1 MPLMDQPPLSKVPD
15 PHYAVLAPGD
25 QGIPMRGD
33 PGDGT
38 SMGDGARRLCRGPEN
53 IEPVSTGYATE
64 PAGHARIYAGAA
76 QRGQQGARYITT
88 RSEAMEKVTSTGK
101 GLRST
106 PGRGVWPGSAVNDVP
121 VQCQGLVPE
130 MGGLPDHVFR
140 RCEHLGEF
148 VRKPSLVQ
156 VIGQVTPQVAVLESQ
171 LGPPAAC

>member
-1 MPLMDQPPLSKVPD
+1 VTEEDAGGLAGVQPPEPDGRVVTRGSDDLTVRRDRHRVYPARVAMPLMDQPPLSKVPD

-38 SMGDGARRLCRGPEN
+38 SMGDGARRLRSGPEN

-64 PAGHARIYAGAA
+64 PVGHARIYAGAA

-101 GLRST
+101 GLRGT

-121 VQCQGLVPE
+121 V
-130 MGGLPDHVFR
+130 
-140 RCEHLGEF
+140 
-148 VRKPSLVQ
+148 
-156 VIGQVTPQVAVLESQ
+156 
-171 LGPPAAC
+171 